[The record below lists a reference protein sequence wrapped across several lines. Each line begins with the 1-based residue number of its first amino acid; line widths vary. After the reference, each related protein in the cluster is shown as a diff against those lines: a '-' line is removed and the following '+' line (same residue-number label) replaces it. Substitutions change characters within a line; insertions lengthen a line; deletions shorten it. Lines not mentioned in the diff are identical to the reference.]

1 MVRRKPQNVV
11 RSVLLIVA
19 GLLVATSFAVA
30 DELALKNGQK
40 ITGTIVGYESD
51 MFRVET
57 EFGFV
62 LVRKDKV
69 ATINITS
76 ATVEKPDKPTEAG
89 KTSAAKPET
98 RQAVEVAAPAA
109 SAGPA
114 GASAAPPA
122 PAATV
127 APPPSPPPPPVSRP
141 LNDPPPANIR
151 EHLEG
156 NQYINDTF
164 QFALYKPS
172 AWKVQEDVPRQTG
185 SGVAALGTEDE
196 QNLLLVDRQLWS
208 GAPDLQVDRGEAHLR
223 KSYQEYQKLSES
235 ALELSGLPAVRRTFR
250 GVLDGAEWHGN
261 SVQVARGQTLFTLIG
276 HTCAENFQFQQAVLY
291 KMINSF
297 RFMPLAL
304 PSGSSSASTK
314 L

>member
-19 GLLVATSFAVA
+19 GLLVATSFTAA

-127 APPPSPPPPPVSRP
+127 VPPPLPPPPPVSRP
-141 LNDPPPANIR
+141 LNDSPPATIQER
-151 EHLEG
+151 LEG
-156 NQYINDTF
+156 NNYVNETF
-164 QFALYKPS
+164 QFTLYKPPG
-172 AWKVQEDVPRQTG
+172 WKLQEDVPRQTG

-208 GAPDLQVDRGEAHLR
+208 GAPDLKVDRGEAHLR
-223 KSYQEYQKLSES
+223 KSYQEYQKLSEEGI
-235 ALELSGLPAVRRTFR
+235 ELSGLPAVRRTFR
-250 GVLDGAEWHGN
+250 GVLDGAEWHGI
-261 SVQVARGQTLFTLIG
+261 SVQVARDRTLFTIIG
-276 HTCAENFQFQQAVLY
+276 LTSAENFQFQQAVLN

-297 RFMPLAL
+297 RFLPPAS